1 MFRRRRR
8 RRKGGIAK
16 TFVLEKVLK
25 KRSGLVQLQA
35 SIPFYKTALA
45 CIASCCIK
53 RFTVTPKKNY
63 SYSALTLYVPGGFFD
78 CHGLRKVSLWICPD
92 ECSGSA
98 FFRAKQGGN
107 ELHSLLRFVFL
118 QVKYDFKPKC
128 WNGTKYLKYF
138 IVGEVFHSA
147 GLFSIPP
154 MTSHN
159 SKCSMTACRGFAII
173 HLYPLTDTQSL
184 KCLLD

>member
-1 MFRRRRR
+1 MGLYSCKQAYHFI
-8 RRKGGIAK
+8 KLHWLA
-16 TFVLEKVLK
+16 LLLAALK
-25 KRSGLVQLQA
+25 DLQ
-35 SIPFYKTALA
+35 Y
-45 CIASCCIK
+45 
-53 RFTVTPKKNY
+53 TPKKNY

-92 ECSGSA
+92 ACNGSA